1 MSVQQ
6 PILEHTQVHM
16 LGTLLAT
23 IWERQHLLVLTLD
36 PSQETTLDTIQ
47 VLETMQVT
55 MPATLVERIQAT
67 SLVQQ

>member
-1 MSVQQ
+1 MSDQQ
-6 PILEHTQVHM
+6 PILDTIQVHM

-47 VLETMQVT
+47 VLETMQAT
-55 MPATLVERIQAT
+55 MPVTLVERIQAT
-67 SLVQQ
+67 LLVQQ